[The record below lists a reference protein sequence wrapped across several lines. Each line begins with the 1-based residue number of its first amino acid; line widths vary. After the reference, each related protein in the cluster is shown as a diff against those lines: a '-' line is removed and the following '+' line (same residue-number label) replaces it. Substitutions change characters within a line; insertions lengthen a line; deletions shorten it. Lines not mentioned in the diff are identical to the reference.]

1 MVADTI
7 SFHAFRVPLTV
18 YIVPVFS
25 GCKTWRLEESQKVKL
40 ESQIYLHKAILM
52 VEQMFLSLCDTDNG
66 IPKVY

>member
-7 SFHAFRVPLTV
+7 FTLSVFPLRF
-18 YIVPVFS
+18 ILSPFFS
-25 GCKTWRLEESQKVKL
+25 GWYTWRLEESQNVKL

-52 VEQMFLSLCDTDNG
+52 VEQMFLGLCDTDNG